1 MEPVNV
7 DKGGFR
13 SIRRRDT
20 CFGPSKMFAVLVS
33 CFLAIYPD
41 VILPVQLDSSGMPV
55 DAKFQIL
62 LLVRGVGVGGVKM
75 R

>member
-1 MEPVNV
+1 MLIKEASEALEE
-7 DKGGFR
+7 G
-13 SIRRRDT
+13 T
-20 CFGPSKMFAVLVS
+20 YALVQTKCLQCLLAKFS